1 MINMD
6 YFYGIIEDRN
16 DPQKLGR
23 VRVRVFGIH
32 SSDKSMIATPD
43 LPWAQVMLP
52 TTTASLSGFGI
63 QHGLVEGSTVLLF
76 FRDKETKQDPVV
88 IGSVQGFNVQKRR
101 KDAEGNPLGFNDPR
115 RLTKSAYDG
124 TLDGPGSAADRTR
137 TFGLEGSLEKSPVVP
152 QSISVDYTKNGKSKI
167 TNPTPLEQHFNI
179 PYYPLREYIN
189 SSDISG
195 YATGDADYSALLDG
209 PTKASGEYLGPHPK
223 TKAKPEYPYNK
234 SLFTESGHLVELD
247 DTRDKERILVYH
259 RSGTFTEIQP
269 DGDRH
274 TRVVQSD
281 YEVVC
286 GDKEVTV
293 CGNVKVVV
301 KGNAQIDIS
310 GTTDITSVGNLSIIA
325 PNIRLN

>member
-1 MINMD
+1 MD

-101 KDAEGNPLGFNDPR
+101 KDKDGNPLGFNDPR

-124 TLDGPGSAADRTR
+124 TVDGPGSAADRTR
-137 TFGLEGSLEKSPVVP
+137 TFGLEGSLEESPVVP
-152 QSISVDYTKNGKSKI
+152 KNIRISYAKDGNSEI
-167 TNPTPLEQHFNI
+167 TNPSSSEQHLNI
-179 PYYPLREYIN
+179 PYYPLKEYIN

-195 YATGDADYSALLDG
+195 YATGDADYQTFLKSDHLPDSQA
-209 PTKASGEYLGPHPK
+209 APK
-223 TKAKPEYPYNK
+223 YPYNK
-234 SLFTESGHLVELD
+234 SMFTESGHLVELD

-269 DGDRH
+269 DGERH
-274 TRVVQSD
+274 TRVVQND

-293 CGNVKVVV
+293 CGDVKVVV
-301 KGNAQIDIS
+301 KGNANIIVQ
-310 GTTDITSVGNLSIIA
+310 GQTDITSEGNLSIIA